1 MSALQILSEL
11 FLTAMCVLTIKIHC
25 DILRGM
31 GTGWL
36 YILAPILASFILG
49 TQISRIIHTTKGE

>member
-1 MSALQILSEL
+1 MSAKYILSEL
-11 FLTAMCVLTIKIHC
+11 FLTAVCVLTIKIHC
-25 DILRGM
+25 DILWDM

>member
-11 FLTAMCVLTIKIHC
+11 FLTAMCTLAIAIHC

-36 YILAPILASFILG
+36 YILAPILSSLILG
-49 TQISRIIHTTKGE
+49 MQIGRIIHSTKGE